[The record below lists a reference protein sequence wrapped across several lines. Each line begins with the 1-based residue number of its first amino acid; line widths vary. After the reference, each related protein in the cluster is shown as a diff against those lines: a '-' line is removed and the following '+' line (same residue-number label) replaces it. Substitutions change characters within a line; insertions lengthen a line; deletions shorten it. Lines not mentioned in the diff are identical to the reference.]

1 MSATIFKLLGFSTA
15 ILIFASDAMLPLGV
29 AAGVPYVLLVLL
41 SLMTQRSWDAVGM
54 AIIGSLLTI
63 IGYFISE
70 PGGIHYMALVNR
82 GIALAVIWAT
92 CIVMV
97 IHFSSLAELKTMA
110 ILDHLTG
117 LHNRHYFFI
126 QAERILKG
134 WARYKTP
141 VTLMLIDM
149 DDFKKINDTY
159 GHDAGDQVLKHVAD
173 TLKQC
178 LRDVDVIARIGGEEF
193 VVLLPSTAI
202 DAGNVVAEKV
212 RSVIENKTLTY
223 QQQEIKVTVSIGV
236 VAAGRRQQ
244 LIGDLL
250 KAADKLLYLA
260 KDRGKNYVAIDGATV
275 FSQARAMPNMVS
287 H

>member
-1 MSATIFKLLGFSTA
+1 MSAAIFKLLGFSA
-15 ILIFASDAMLPLGV
+15 AMLIFAFDAMLPFGV
-29 AAGVPYVLLVLL
+29 AAGVSYVLLVLL
-41 SLMTQRSWDAVGM
+41 SLITQRRWDAVGM

-70 PGGIHYMALVNR
+70 PGGIHYMVLINR
-82 GIALAVIWAT
+82 GIALAVIWAA
-92 CIVMV
+92 CIIMV

-110 ILDHLTG
+110 ILDHVTG
-117 LHNRHYFFI
+117 LYNRHYFFI

-134 WARYKTP
+134 WTRYKTP

-159 GHDAGDQVLKHVAD
+159 GHDAGDRVLKHVAD

-193 VVLLPSTAI
+193 VVLLPSTTI
-202 DAGNVVAEKV
+202 DAGDVVAEKV
-212 RSVIENKTLTY
+212 RSAIENITLTY

-236 VAAGRRQQ
+236 VAASRRWQ

-250 KAADKLLYLA
+250 KAADKLLYQA
-260 KDRGKNYVAIDGATV
+260 KHRGKNHVAIEGFTV
-275 FSQARAMPNMVS
+275 FPQARAMPNMVS